1 MMEKIMKVKEVMHD
15 GVTWVN
21 PNTPILEIANMMQT
35 NDVGSIPVGENDRL
49 IGMVTDRDIVC
60 RGVASGK
67 DIATLTAR
75 DVMTRGIVYCQ
86 TEDDVGRAI
95 DTMKN
100 KKIRRLTVLDANKR
114 MVGMLSLG
122 DLFDKAG
129 PTQFADVMRAVS
141 SHHA

>member
-1 MMEKIMKVKEVMHD
+1 MKVKEVMHD